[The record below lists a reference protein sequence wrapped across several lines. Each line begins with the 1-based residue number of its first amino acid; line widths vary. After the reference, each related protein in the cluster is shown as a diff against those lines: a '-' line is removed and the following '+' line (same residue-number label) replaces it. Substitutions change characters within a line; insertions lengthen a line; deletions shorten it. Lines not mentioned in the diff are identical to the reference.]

1 MTALLLSI
9 LRITPG
15 SRVAVRPKPL
25 RRLDVKVWRHL
36 FPVLISIGRLV
47 VGNLNRDRI
56 KVLAHW
62 AKECARQAKHQG
74 PKGLILW
81 LKTINVLVMGGL
93 PGSKVKPGSREVSK
107 VAVAVSSDGLPR
119 IIPKQDRRAIRRG
132 DLGTI
137 RLWLTL
143 SGSYRAINLVG
154 SPKVSTITDPGV
166 TISPPLARFFETFL
180 KREFFPNLA
189 RVSGEKVT
197 GLDLAQLKPK
207 PLPLVTSCA
216 GAWRVPFATFN
227 RNVSALATAGPAAW
241 CWVSGQWGGE
251 LLAYC
256 QAIGS
261 WETTQS
267 WWRLI
272 EDSSLYA
279 APCGKMESGRISFK
293 TEPAGKIRAF
303 AMVDFWTQCTLRPL
317 HDLIFS
323 ILKEIPQDGTFNQLA
338 PAKELLKKSRL
349 TKETWWSLD
358 LSAATDRFPLELQ
371 KLALGQ
377 MLGSQYASA
386 WANLL
391 VSRRYTM
398 PAGIKPRRVR
408 YAVGQPMGAYSSW
421 AAFAI
426 THHAFVQF
434 AFRLSGGSGWFKD
447 YALLGD
453 DILIAN
459 HKVALKYRWLCAQ
472 VGVDISLAKSMAS
485 NQRSFEFA
493 KRVFFR
499 GEDVSGFPWKLWQV
513 AQRDLAATL
522 ALAQRLAVGRRVT
535 TLAGLIKAL
544 GGGMKASSRA
554 YAGWRRLSKPVRAL
568 LVIMSHPQSQT
579 FLSKPSWL
587 DWLMDKGVVSQS
599 ASDPSRSTWVVPW
612 MSGFREEYLNPALK
626 FLEDER
632 DAEFFPPDIELGPIQ
647 GKSIPGSSVK
657 GVNSP
662 MMTYYRDWRCGV
674 FVPTKVETL
683 ISVNRT
689 AKLKALDDSSEKT
702 LATLNHLQKL
712 SISLQARNV
721 SSIFST
727 MMTRLETLISEI
739 PAPASALFWAQK
751 EDEERRSVSVLFA
764 LWERWRL
771 RMHRSRSVVPTVPAM
786 EAKAR
791 AAGVGFTTDFD

>member
-1 MTALLLSI
+1 M
-9 LRITPG
+9 
-15 SRVAVRPKPL
+15 VRSKPL

-36 FPVLISIGRLV
+36 FPALISVGRLV

-56 KVLAHW
+56 KVLAYW
-62 AKECARQAKHQG
+62 AKECARQARHQG

-81 LKTINVLVMGGL
+81 LKTINVLIMGGL
-93 PGSKVKPGSREVSK
+93 PGSLVKPGSREISK

-119 IIPKQDRRAIRRG
+119 VIPKQDRRAIRRG
-132 DLGTI
+132 DLNTI

-143 SGSYRAINLVG
+143 SGSYRAIEFEG
-154 SPKVSTITDPGV
+154 PAKISTITDSGSP
-166 TISPPLARFFETFL
+166 ISLPLFRFFETFL
-180 KREFFPNLA
+180 KKEFFPNLS

-197 GLDLAQLKPK
+197 GIDVARLKPV
-207 PLPLVTSCA
+207 PLPITTSCA
-216 GAWRVPFATFN
+216 GAWRVPFARFN
-227 RNVSALATAGPAAW
+227 RNVSALATSSPAAW
-241 CWVSGQWGGE
+241 CWVSGQWGSQ
-251 LLAYC
+251 LLSYC
-256 QAIGS
+256 QSIGS

-272 EDSSLYA
+272 EESAKYDFF
-279 APCGKMESGRISFK
+279 CNHMQSGRISFK
-293 TEPAGKIRAF
+293 TEAAGKRRAF
-303 AMVDFWTQCTLRPL
+303 AMVDYWTQCTLRPL

-323 ILKEIPQDGTFNQLA
+323 ILKEIPQDGTFDQIA
-338 PAKELLKKSRL
+338 PAKALLLRGGL
-349 TKETWWSLD
+349 AKETWWSLD
-358 LSAATDRFPLELQ
+358 LSAATDRFPLVLQ
-371 KLALGQ
+371 KSVLGLLVNPQ
-377 MLGSQYASA
+377 FATA
-386 WANLL
+386 WADLL
-391 VSRRYTM
+391 VSRQYTL
-398 PAGIKPRRVR
+398 PVGFKPRRVR

-434 AFRLSGGSGWFKD
+434 AYRLSGGSGWFKD

-459 HKVALKYRWLCAQ
+459 HRVALKYRWLCQQ
-472 VGVDISLAKSMAS
+472 VGVDISLPKSMAS

-499 GEDVSGFPWKLWQV
+499 GEDVSGFPWKLWRV
-513 AQRDLAATL
+513 AQRDLGATL

-535 TLAGLIKAL
+535 NLAGLIKAL

-568 LVIMSHPQSQT
+568 LVILSHPQSQT
-579 FLSKPSWL
+579 FLSKQSWL
-587 DWLMDKGVVSQS
+587 DWLLDKGPVSNS
-599 ASDPSRSTWVVPW
+599 ANDPSRSTWVVPW

-626 FLEDER
+626 YLEDER
-632 DAEFFPPDIELGPIQ
+632 DAEFFPPEPHPGAITET
-647 GKSIPGSSVK
+647 SVPGSSVK
-657 GVNSP
+657 GVNAP
-662 MMTYYRDWRCGV
+662 MMRYYLENRHLYYL
-674 FVPTKVETL
+674 PTKVEQL

-689 AKLKALDDSSEKT
+689 AKLRALDGSSEKT

-721 SSIFST
+721 SSIFSQ

-739 PAPASALFWAQK
+739 PAPAAALYWARK
-751 EDEERRSVSVLFA
+751 DEEERRSVSNLFT

-771 RMHRSRSVVPTVPAM
+771 RMHRSRSVAPTIPAM
-786 EAKAR
+786 EAKER